1 MPLDANAIEIQSQP
15 QMNDSV
21 DCSIRFRPA
30 KPGALRPLYARLLAL
45 FLAILASHSLR
56 ADLLDDYSML
66 QDRWSEAILDACAG
80 SLDAS
85 AWPEI
90 RTASAAFAKNIG
102 SAEAQAAWSA
112 TANGTMPAGE
122 EGARFSGAALAR
134 MQHVLALEMLA
145 QTRAGNVAKAQEWR
159 ALIVLPK
166 HASAVEGAL
175 ALQNFSAVQ
184 TDATVQLLARDYVS
198 WQASRVR
205 EKLDALKRTVAEGH
219 ANAALVAARLA
230 EIEGLTAFPG
240 EVLAAAKSPGTTN
253 PIVVST
259 DLLALARTPDWTA
272 FLNAFDDWR
281 NSVEAALPN
290 LLSKDEV
297 ARRERLLLKM
307 LHLVPKEY
315 HNGVRDGEIVVP
327 LEYREA
333 QTFTVQAEQI
343 VNELA
348 ASWRTDK
355 AAAYAKSGAAVR
367 DRLEELEQTIKSKAA
382 PDDVEDHV
390 KTTVKLLENDFGLSL
405 AKTGVNL
412 VEETLLEVRSL
423 LAQSLA
429 LAQAGKWSQ
438 ADSVRLDAYTS
449 FDTAIEPRVLPRA
462 PELGRRAE
470 RSFLDGGEDGIGI
483 KAALDRRLHGAELDA
498 AYQRTLTA
506 VNECGAMLKV
516 AVSPAT
522 VAFTASTIV
531 MREGL
536 EAVVILAAIL
546 AGLRGVENRRP
557 RKHLVAGAW
566 CAVAGTILTF
576 WLSRT
581 LIKSLVQYGE
591 YLEAVI
597 SVLAVIILLMVTN
610 WVFHKVYWVQWN
622 AKLRKLTKAVDAQEG
637 RRFEW
642 LGMVGVGFLT
652 IYREGFETSL
662 FLQSLILEGG
672 MKAVTIG
679 FAIGLLFVGGIGAAV
694 FIIGAKLPYRK
705 LLVITGVL
713 VVSIMVTFLGST
725 VRLFQT
731 IGWMP
736 IHPITWLH
744 IPTWMGTWLGLYPSW
759 EGLLI
764 PPLGLAYV
772 AGAWLWTKWQSH
784 RNPGPHGV
792 SGPDQGSGNEG
803 HDDAQRLQTAEPQPV
818 LAKTP

>member
-1 MPLDANAIEIQSQP
+1 M
-15 QMNDSV
+15 
-21 DCSIRFRPA
+21 
-30 KPGALRPLYARLLAL
+30 KRLLAFFLVL
-45 FLAILASHSLR
+45 FAGAGLR
-56 ADLLDDYSML
+56 ADLLDDFSAL
-66 QDRWSEAILDACAG
+66 QDRWNDVILDACDGAMN
-80 SLDAS
+80 DA
-85 AWPEI
+85 AWSEL
-90 RTASAAFAKNIG
+90 RAADVAFAKNLA
-102 SAEAQAAWSA
+102 SADAKTVWSVAAD
-112 TANGTMPAGE
+112 GTMPTAE
-122 EGARFSGAALAR
+122 DGARMAGATLAR
-134 MQHVLALEMLA
+134 MQQVLALEMLA

-175 ALQNFSAVQ
+175 ALQNMGAANSGAV
-184 TDATVQLLARDYVS
+184 AELLAKEYVS

-205 EKLDALKRTVAEGH
+205 QKLDALKRTAGEGH
-219 ANAALVAARLA
+219 ANAALLAARLA
-230 EIEGLTAFPG
+230 EIEGLAALPREIVAAANAPASTAPPAASAELLAPARKADWAGF
-240 EVLAAAKSPGTTN
+240 LAA
-253 PIVVST
+253 
-259 DLLALARTPDWTA
+259 
-272 FLNAFDDWR
+272 FDGWR
-281 NSVEAALPN
+281 NAVEAALPN

-333 QTFTVQAEQI
+333 QAFTVQAEQI

-348 ASWRTDK
+348 ASWRADK

-367 DRLEELEQTIKSKAA
+367 DRLEELEQVIKTKAA
-382 PDDVEDHV
+382 PGDVEDHV
-390 KTTVKLLENDFGLSL
+390 KATVKLLEGDFGLSL
-405 AKTGVNL
+405 AKTGANL
-412 VEETLLEVRSL
+412 VEETLLEVRTL

-462 PELGRRAE
+462 PELGIRAE
-470 RSFLDGGEDGIGI
+470 RSFLDGSDAGLGI
-483 KAALDRRLHGAELDA
+483 KAALDQRQHGAELEA

-506 VNECGAMLKV
+506 VSECAAMLKV
-516 AVSPAT
+516 AVSPT
-522 VAFTASTIV
+522 TIAFTASTIV

-566 CAVAGTILTF
+566 CAVGASVLTF

-581 LIKSLVQYGE
+581 LIKSLVNYGE

-610 WVFHKVYWVQWN
+610 WVFHKVYWVGWN
-622 AKLRKLTKAVDAQEG
+622 AKLRQLTKAVDAQEG

-672 MKAVTIG
+672 VKAVWIG
-679 FAIGLLFVGGIGAAV
+679 FCSGLAFVGAVGGAV
-694 FIIGAKLPYRK
+694 FVIGAKLPYRK
-705 LLVITGVL
+705 LLVVTGVL

-731 IGWMP
+731 VGWLP
-736 IHPITWLH
+736 INPIPWLH
-744 IPTWMGTWLGLYPSW
+744 LPSWTGMWLGLYPSW

-764 PPLGLAYV
+764 PPLGLVYV
-772 AGAWLWTKWQSH
+772 ASAWLWTKWQSR
-784 RNPGPHGV
+784 RNGAPPPEAAPAV
-792 SGPDQGSGNEG
+792 E
-803 HDDAQRLQTAEPQPV
+803 PV
-818 LAKTP
+818 LAKVS

>member
-1 MPLDANAIEIQSQP
+1 MRCLFAALIIFFAGSQS
-15 QMNDSV
+15 
-21 DCSIRFRPA
+21 
-30 KPGALRPLYARLLAL
+30 
-45 FLAILASHSLR
+45 R
-56 ADLLDDYSML
+56 ADLLDDFSAL
-66 QDRWSEAILDACAG
+66 QDRWNEAILDACAG
-80 SLDAS
+80 SLNDS

-90 RTASAAFAKNIG
+90 HAASETFARNIEHSDAKTTWTAVAG
-102 SAEAQAAWSA
+102 SSL
-112 TANGTMPAGE
+112 PAGE
-122 EGARFSGAALAR
+122 DGARFAGRALAR

-145 QTRAGNVAKAQEWR
+145 QARAGNAAKAQEWR

-175 ALQNFSAVQ
+175 ALQNMGAAQSGAVA
-184 TDATVQLLARDYVS
+184 DLLAKEYVS
-198 WQASRVR
+198 WQATRVR

-219 ANAALVAARLA
+219 ANAALAAARLG
-230 EIEGLTAFPG
+230 EIEGLVAFPR
-240 EVLAAAKSPGTTN
+240 EVLGAAHAPEMTN
-253 PIVVST
+253 TIAASA
-259 DLLALARTPDWTA
+259 DLLPSARAADWPGFLAG
-272 FLNAFDDWR
+272 FDGWR
-281 NSVEAALPN
+281 NTVEAALPN

-315 HNGVRDGEIVVP
+315 HNGVRDGEVVVP
-327 LEYREA
+327 LEFREA

-348 ASWRTDK
+348 ASWRTNK

-367 DRLEELEQTIKSKAA
+367 DRLEELEQAIKAKSN

-390 KTTVKLLENDFGLSL
+390 KATVKLLENEFGLSL

-412 VEETLLEVRSL
+412 VEETLLEVRTL

-462 PELGRRAE
+462 PALGLRTE
-470 RSFLDGGEDGIGI
+470 RSFLDGDEAGPGI
-483 KAALDRRLHGAELDA
+483 KAALDRRMHGPELEA
-498 AYQRTLTA
+498 AYQRTLTG
-506 VNECGAMLKV
+506 VNECAAMLKV

-566 CAVAGTILTF
+566 CAVAGTVLTF

-591 YLEAVI
+591 YLEAII

-622 AKLRKLTKAVDAQEG
+622 SKLRKLTKAADAQTG

-672 MKAVTIG
+672 VKPVAIGFGIGLAFVGTIG
-679 FAIGLLFVGGIGAAV
+679 GAV

-705 LLVITGVL
+705 LLIITGVL

-731 IGWMP
+731 VGWMP
-736 IHPITWLH
+736 IDSITWLH
-744 IPTWMGTWLGLYPSW
+744 IPSWMGLWLGLYPSW
-759 EGLLI
+759 QGLLI

-772 AGAWLWTKWQSH
+772 AGAWLWTKWQAH
-784 RNPGPHGV
+784 RNDSSRTGGDGG
-792 SGPDQGSGNEG
+792 SGGNEG
-803 HDDAQRLQTAEPQPV
+803 GNEGGNDSDTSRTRESSPRPLEPEPEPV
-818 LAKTP
+818 LVKSS

>member
-1 MPLDANAIEIQSQP
+1 
-15 QMNDSV
+15 MN
-21 DCSIRFRPA
+21 
-30 KPGALRPLYARLLAL
+30 RLLA
-45 FLAILASHSLR
+45 FLVSMLVCVASLR
-56 ADLLDDYSML
+56 ADLLDDFSAL
-66 QDRWSEAILDACAG
+66 EDRWKETILDACGGA
-80 SLDAS
+80 LNEAT
-85 AWPEI
+85 WPEI
-90 RTASAAFAKNIG
+90 RAASDVFSKNIA
-102 SAEAQAAWSA
+102 SPDAKTVWAAPADW
-112 TANGTMPAGE
+112 TMPAVE
-122 EGARFSGAALAR
+122 DGARLAGAALAR
-134 MQHVLALEMLA
+134 MQNVLVLEMLA
-145 QTRAGNVAKAQEWR
+145 QARAGNVAKAQEWR

-166 HASAVEGAL
+166 HSSAVEGAL
-175 ALQNFSAVQ
+175 ALQNMGVAKSGAV
-184 TDATVQLLARDYVS
+184 TELLAKECVS

-205 EKLDALKRTVAEGH
+205 QKLDALKRTAGEGH
-219 ANAALVAARLA
+219 ANAALMAARLA
-230 EIEGLTAFPG
+230 EIEGLAALPRELVAAANAPAITATPRPFTELLAPARLANWPG
-240 EVLAAAKSPGTTN
+240 FLAA
-253 PIVVST
+253 
-259 DLLALARTPDWTA
+259 
-272 FLNAFDDWR
+272 FDGWR
-281 NSVEAALPN
+281 NAVEAALPN

-355 AAAYAKSGAAVR
+355 AAAYAKSGVAVR
-367 DRLEELEQTIKSKAA
+367 DRLEELEQAIKGRSA

-390 KTTVKLLENDFGLSL
+390 KATVKLLENDFGLSL
-405 AKTGVNL
+405 AKTGANL
-412 VEETLLEVRSL
+412 VEETVLEVRTL

-429 LAQAGKWSQ
+429 LAHAGKWSQ

-462 PELGRRAE
+462 PELGIRTE
-470 RSFLDGGEDGIGI
+470 RSFLDGGDAGPGI
-483 KAALDRRLHGAELDA
+483 KTALDRRLRGAELEA
-498 AYQRTLTA
+498 AYQRTLA
-506 VNECGAMLKV
+506 GVSECAAMLKV

-566 CAVAGTILTF
+566 CAVAGSVLTF

-581 LIKSLVQYGE
+581 LIKSLVNYGE

-610 WVFHKVYWVQWN
+610 WVFHKVYWVGWN
-622 AKLRKLTKAVDAQEG
+622 SKLRKLTKAADAQEG
-637 RRFEW
+637 RFEW

-672 MKAVTIG
+672 VKAVWIG
-679 FAIGLLFVGGIGAAV
+679 FGIGVAFVGAIGGAV
-694 FIIGAKLPYRK
+694 FVIGAKLPYRK
-705 LLVITGVL
+705 LLIVTGVL

-731 IGWMP
+731 VGWLP
-736 IHPITWLH
+736 IHPMPWLH
-744 IPTWMGTWLGLYPSW
+744 LPSWTGMWLGLYPSW
-759 EGLLI
+759 EGMLI
-764 PPLGLAYV
+764 PPLALVYV
-772 AGAWLWTKWQSH
+772 ASAWLWTKLQAR
-784 RNPGPHGV
+784 RNPAPL
-792 SGPDQGSGNEG
+792 PP
-803 HDDAQRLQTAEPQPV
+803 APAPEPA
-818 LAKTP
+818 LAKVA

>member
-1 MPLDANAIEIQSQP
+1 MRSTSPLYP
-15 QMNDSV
+15 V
-21 DCSIRFRPA
+21 
-30 KPGALRPLYARLLAL
+30 ALRLFAL
-45 FLAILASHSLR
+45 FLTAFAWPSAR
-56 ADLLDDYSML
+56 ADLLDDFGLL
-66 QDRWSEAILDACAG
+66 QDRYSEAILDACAG
-80 SLDAS
+80 SLD
-85 AWPEI
+85 E
-90 RTASAAFAKNIG
+90 SAAPELRAAAEAFGKNIG
-102 SAEAQAAWSA
+102 SAEGKAAWSGVA
-112 TANGTMPAGE
+112 TGKAPAGE
-122 EGARFSGAALAR
+122 DGARFAGAALAQ

-145 QTRAGNVAKAQEWR
+145 QTRAGNVARAQEWR
-159 ALIVLPK
+159 ALIVVPK

-175 ALQNFSAVQ
+175 ALQNMSAPQVG
-184 TDATVQLLARDYVS
+184 AVSELLAKEYVS
-198 WQASRVR
+198 WQATRVR

-219 ANAALVAARLA
+219 ANAALLAARLA
-230 EIEGLTAFPG
+230 EIEGLASFPQ
-240 EVLAAAKSPGTTN
+240 EVLNPAHAPATANAA
-253 PIVVST
+253 VVST
-259 DLLALARTPDWTA
+259 ELLAPARAADWPAFLTA
-272 FLNAFDDWR
+272 FDGWR
-281 NSVEAALPN
+281 NTVEAALPN

-315 HNGVRDGEIVVP
+315 HNGVRDGEVVVP

-355 AAAYAKSGAAVR
+355 AAAYAKSGATVR
-367 DRLEELEQTIKSKAA
+367 DRLEELEQSIKAKAA

-390 KTTVKLLENDFGLSL
+390 KATVKLLENDFGLSL

-412 VEETLLEVRSL
+412 VEETLLEVRTL

-462 PELGRRAE
+462 PQLGLRAE
-470 RSFLDGGEDGIGI
+470 RSFLDGGDEGIGI
-483 KAALDRRLHGAELDA
+483 KAALDRRMKGAELDA

-672 MKAVTIG
+672 IKAVSVG
-679 FAIGLLFVGGIGAAV
+679 FAIGLLFVGGIGATV
-694 FIIGAKLPYRK
+694 FIVGAKLPYRK

-731 IGWMP
+731 VGWMP
-736 IHPITWLH
+736 IHSITGLH
-744 IPTWMGTWLGLYPSW
+744 IPSWMGLWLGLYPSW

-772 AGAWLWTKWQSH
+772 AGAWLWTKWQAM
-784 RNPGPHGV
+784 RNPAPHL
-792 SGPDQGSGNEG
+792 Q
-803 HDDAQRLQTAEPQPV
+803 AQESEQAAAPT
-818 LAKTP
+818 LAKIGG